1 MVLPPSRSIPDR
13 SRSNEMSYSNSMD
26 QPNMAVLLQYR
37 IAVQTDIQ
45 KMYLQVGL
53 RAEDQDSFR
62 FLCRDCILYAP
73 PRIAV
78 SPCFTFLFLL
88 LFVID

>member
-1 MVLPPSRSIPDR
+1 MNDQLDTGLNVQTNLP
-13 SRSNEMSYSNSMD
+13 
-26 QPNMAVLLQYR
+26 
-37 IAVQTDIQ
+37 VQTDIQ

>member
-1 MVLPPSRSIPDR
+1 
-13 SRSNEMSYSNSMD
+13 MSYSNSMD
-26 QPNMAVLLQYR
+26 QPNMAVLLTFRVILLRFRLQYR
-37 IAVQTDIQ
+37 IAVQSDIQ

-62 FLCRDCILYAP
+62 FLCRHCILYAP

-78 SPCFTFLFLL
+78 SSCFTFLFLL
-88 LFVID
+88 LFVVD